1 MAKRKNLM
9 GKINHKEIKPKE
21 IDRVSKETLMV
32 LNEEMTPKTSINKD
46 EVILS
51 FADKVQIKVTERKA
65 YKAIR
70 IHPSLH
76 EIVKYS
82 VRKETMSHYVENL
95 ILQDLRKKEIITK
108 EINQKFK
115 ELQQKDGRKN
125 KR

>member
-1 MAKRKNLM
+1 MAKRGNLM
-9 GKINHKEIKPKE
+9 GKINNDDISPKE
-21 IDRVSKETLMV
+21 IDKISKETLSI
-32 LNEEMTPKTSINKD
+32 LNEETNPKVSSNKD

-51 FADKVQIKVTERKA
+51 FADKIQIKVTERKA

-76 EIVKYS
+76 EIIKYS

-95 ILQDLRKKEIITK
+95 ILQDLKKKEIINE

-115 ELQQKDGRKN
+115 ELQQRDGRKT